1 MSDQRSA
8 STPSGGTGAAASATV
23 PSSRMMQH
31 LVDQAANFNIFS
43 MPVPGGAN
51 APIRQG
57 GSGSVV
63 GIRIQ
68 EALHR
73 FDVITLPPAAGRP
86 LTARN
91 IVGEPVGEFRHR
103 WMVIPEDFVAA
114 PYREPPPTA
123 LDPSRPQRIAMLDSV
138 CRFGGGEDGFRGFGA
153 GHTLP
158 MPIGGQ
164 SGLLFTAVGAIIE
177 GFGKFRGHEE
187 GTYVYCGSLSP
198 DRGFTGSV
206 MLRVMDRQGTF
217 QAENALSEP
226 ETWHT
231 RGRDFTYILIRGQAV
246 PSDPVRPNIGPNGQP
261 VGLIV
266 VQDLQ
271 LLELDFEARGRGGLQ
286 TTDRAGAVIGQ
297 ITATIN
303 FNPAAPGGTN
313 LDPIPFT
320 TFDEFVFWDQTRTK
334 IGSFT
339 ANSTEGRVFH
349 TQLAGQPG
357 IRFGGVGEILNGT
370 GLFEGI
376 RGLMT
381 DNSVVVFTPHVSAS
395 VYVLR
400 VFDPDGRFRATVA
413 RR

>member
-1 MSDQRSA
+1 MSDQQSA
-8 STPSGGTGAAASATV
+8 GAPSGGAGAAAPATA
-23 PSSRMMQH
+23 PSPQLMQH

-43 MPVPGGAN
+43 MPGPSGN

-57 GSGSVV
+57 TSGSVI
-63 GIRIQ
+63 GIRVQ

-73 FDVITLPPAAGRP
+73 FDVITLPPRVGRP

-91 IVGEPVGEFRHR
+91 IVGEPAGEFRHR

-114 PYREPPPTA
+114 PDREPPPTA

-164 SGLLFTAVGAIIE
+164 PSLLFTAVGAILE

-187 GTYVYCGSLSP
+187 GTYVYCGTLSP
-198 DRGFTGSV
+198 DHGFTGSV
-206 MLRVMDRQGTF
+206 MLRVMDQQGTLRV
-217 QAENALSEP
+217 ENTVSVP
-226 ETWHT
+226 EAWHT
-231 RGRDFTYILIRGQAV
+231 SGRDFTYILIRGQAV
-246 PSDPVRPNIGPNGQP
+246 PSDAVRPNIGPNGQP

-266 VQDLQ
+266 VQDLH
-271 LLELDFEARGRGGLQ
+271 LLELDFEARGRGLR
-286 TTDRAGAVIGQ
+286 TTDRTGAVIGQ

-303 FNPAAPGGTN
+303 FNSAAPGGTN
-313 LDPIPFT
+313 LAPIPFT
-320 TFDEFVFWDQTRTK
+320 TFDEFVFWDRTRTK

-349 TQLAGQPG
+349 IQLAGQPG

-370 GLFEGI
+370 GPFEGI

-381 DNSVVVFTPHVSAS
+381 DNSVVVFAPHVSAS

-400 VFDPDGRFRATVA
+400 VYDPEGRFRATVA